1 MTQKNPK
8 LKEFL
13 ATYPGFV
20 SSTGKVENI
29 PYQNLSIDSRTI
41 QTGQFFI
48 PLKGE
53 NFDGHEFLT
62 AAVEKGASGIAV
74 ELEWYSN
81 QDRARFPETVK
92 VIVVKDTLNFLQK
105 LSAWHRQHFMIPVA
119 GIAGSNGK
127 TTVRKMI
134 TKILS
139 SKYTVLTNEGNK
151 NNQIGV
157 PLTLL
162 RMNSSHQVA
171 AIELGT
177 NHPGE
182 IAILTELIKPDI
194 GVITNIGKGHIGFF
208 GSVEEVYREKRKLFE
223 NMKSGSVIFKNMED
237 GFLRNY
243 QNSNLKVIRVGSSPA
258 YDYYGRIIS
267 SDQFGCVKF
276 SINGMTEIS
285 LRIPGLHLFQ
295 NALMAAAV
303 GLFFGLPAGDIKA
316 KLEDFQPAK
325 QRMQIYEKDGVLIIN
340 DAYNANPDSTV
351 AAIDYLANLPAV
363 KGRKIIAIGD
373 MLEMGDFGE
382 EEHRMIGKFINGKP
396 IDFVF
401 LYGPLSEMIKKGIME
416 ANSFK
421 GEMHWYETHEEIANH
436 LAKILAP
443 NDVLLIKGSRG
454 MKMENVLKNLF
465 KRN

>member
-1 MTQKNPK
+1 MAQKNPK

-13 ATYPGFV
+13 AVYPGFV
-20 SSTGKVENI
+20 SNTGKVENVS
-29 PYQNLSIDSRTI
+29 YQNLSIDSRTI
-41 QTGQFFI
+41 QVGQFFI

-53 NFDGHEFLT
+53 NFDGHEFVT

-74 ELEWYSN
+74 ESEWYSK
-81 QDRARFPETVK
+81 QDQALFLKNVV
-92 VIVVKDTLNFLQK
+92 VIVVRDTLDFLQK
-105 LSAWHRQHFMIPVA
+105 LSAWHRQHFMIPVV
-119 GIAGSNGK
+119 GITGSNGK

-134 TKILS
+134 AEILT
-139 SKYTVLTNEGNK
+139 SKYAVLTNEGNQ
-151 NNQIGV
+151 NNHIGV

-162 RMNSSHQVA
+162 KINTSHQVA

-182 IAILTELIKPDI
+182 IAMLTDLIKPDV

-208 GSVEEVYREKRKLFE
+208 GSVEAIYREKRSLFE
-223 NMKSGSVIFKNMED
+223 NMKSGSVVFKNMED
-237 GFLRNY
+237 AFLRNY
-243 QNSNLKVIRVGSSPA
+243 QNSDLKIIRVGSSRA
-258 YDYYGRIIS
+258 YDYHGRIIS

-276 SINGMTEIS
+276 SINAITEIS

-303 GLFFGLPAGDIKA
+303 GLFFGIHAEGLKA
-316 KLEDFQPAK
+316 RLENFQPEK
-325 QRMQIYEKDGVLIIN
+325 QRMQIYEKNGVLIIN

-351 AAIDYLANLPAV
+351 AAIDYLANLSAA

-401 LYGPLSEMIKKGIME
+401 LYGPLSTNVKKGIIE
-416 ANSFK
+416 TNSFK
-421 GEMHWYETHEEIANH
+421 GEMHWYKTHEEIASH

-443 NDVLLIKGSRG
+443 NDVLLVKGSRG

-465 KRN
+465 RQN

>member
-1 MTQKNPK
+1 MTQKDPK
-8 LKEFL
+8 FKEFL

-41 QTGQFFI
+41 QPGQFFI

-53 NFDGHEFLT
+53 NFDGHEFVA

-74 ELEWYSN
+74 EAQWYSE
-81 QDRARFPETVK
+81 QGQGRFPEGVS
-92 VIVVKDTLNFLQK
+92 VIVVKDTLDFLQK
-105 LSAWHRQHFMIPVA
+105 LSTWHRQHFMIPVVA
-119 GIAGSNGK
+119 ITGSNGK

-134 TKILS
+134 AEILS
-139 SKYTVLTNEGNK
+139 GKYTVLTNEGNQ
-151 NNQIGV
+151 NNHIGV

-162 RMNSSHQVA
+162 RISASHQVA

-182 IAILTELIKPDI
+182 IAMLTDLIKPDV

-208 GSVEEVYREKRKLFE
+208 GSVEAIYKEKTRLFDS
-223 NMKSGSVIFKNMED
+223 MKSGSVIFKNMED
-237 GFLRNY
+237 AFLRNY
-243 QNSNLKVIRVGSSPA
+243 QNSDLKVIRVGSSPS
-258 YDYYGRIIS
+258 YDYHGRIIS

-276 SINGMTEIS
+276 SINGIAEIS

-303 GLFFGLPAGDIKA
+303 GLFFGISAEDIKSR
-316 KLEDFQPAK
+316 LEDFQPAK

-401 LYGPLSEMIKKGIME
+401 LYGPLSAMIKKGIIE
-416 ANSFK
+416 TNSFK
-421 GEMHWYETHEEIANH
+421 GEMHWCETHEEIANH

-443 NDVLLIKGSRG
+443 DDVLLIKGSRG
-454 MKMENVLKNLF
+454 MRMENVLKNLF